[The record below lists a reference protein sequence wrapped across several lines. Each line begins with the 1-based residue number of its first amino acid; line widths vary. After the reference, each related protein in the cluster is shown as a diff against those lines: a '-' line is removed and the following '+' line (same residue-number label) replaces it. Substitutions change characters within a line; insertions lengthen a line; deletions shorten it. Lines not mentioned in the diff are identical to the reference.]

1 MFHLIK
7 YSVLR
12 KVKNFSIFILA
23 LRFSADFRNAVLF
36 CVWKHFR
43 VRL

>member
-7 YSVLR
+7 YSVIR
-12 KVKNFSIFILA
+12 KVKNFSILP
-23 LRFSADFRNAVLF
+23 LRFSADSRNAVLF